1 MAGYPFAGIAL
12 KGLEPYA
19 GKLART
25 VLRGRKL
32 PGACIKKNV
41 QLNINRMNIFLIAI
55 VIGLVAGLIDVTP
68 MIIMKLEKVAN
79 ISAFV
84 HYFVLGLII
93 PFVNWDIEPWI
104 KGIIISFLSALP
116 VMIIVYP
123 KDKKAIIPMI
133 IFAIILGAGIG
144 LAGDKFI
151 G

>member
-1 MAGYPFAGIAL
+1 
-12 KGLEPYA
+12 
-19 GKLART
+19 
-25 VLRGRKL
+25 
-32 PGACIKKNV
+32 
-41 QLNINRMNIFLIAI
+41 MNIFLIAI